1 MARRRKSIVSS
12 QGSKDNEQQLFKVEW
27 TQNRW
32 GGHVGKQK
40 KFEAGDLLRPAMLD
54 EVVPEREDYFI
65 RPMAEGNCY
74 YLLHKGFSKLAEYED
89 IKTFVKYKYVYVYKD
104 FNLYGVQ
111 K

>member
-65 RPMAEGNCY
+65 SRWQRVTVIIYCI
-74 YLLHKGFSKLAEYED
+74 KGL
-89 IKTFVKYKYVYVYKD
+89 V
-104 FNLYGVQ
+104 N
-111 K
+111 